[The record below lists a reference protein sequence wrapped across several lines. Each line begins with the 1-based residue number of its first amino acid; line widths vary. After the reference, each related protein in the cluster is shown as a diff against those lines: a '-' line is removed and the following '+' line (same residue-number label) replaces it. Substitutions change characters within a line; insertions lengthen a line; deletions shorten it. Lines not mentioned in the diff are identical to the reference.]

1 MYEKSKLDEGEQVL
15 DPKCT
20 ILNEPFNLTVIP
32 DLEKDK

>member
-1 MYEKSKLDEGEQVL
+1 MYDKSKLDDVEPVL

-20 ILNEPFNLTVIP
+20 ILNEPFDLTVVP